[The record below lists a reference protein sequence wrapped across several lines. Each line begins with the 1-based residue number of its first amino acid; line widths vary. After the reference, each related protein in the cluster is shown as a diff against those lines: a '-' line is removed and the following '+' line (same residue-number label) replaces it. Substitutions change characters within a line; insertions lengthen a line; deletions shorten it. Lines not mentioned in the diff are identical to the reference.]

1 MTTTTQSKAEYLKRY
16 LDGGGTDA
24 SEQKRDKKEHKH
36 KKHKRHHHHHHSG
49 MRVIDAD
56 EVVAAGGREI
66 YDEDEEEKPQL
77 DEAAAALVAAQT
89 AQRAASAAAPR
100 SAPVSQW
107 EEVPVGNSKRALH
120 DSPDPSPPRRKPE
133 RHDSPDPS
141 PPRRKPERHDSPD
154 PSPPRRRPADDKS
167 VGAVSSASTSAP
179 NPAAPSSK
187 MMPPPPPP
195 PPPRRDA
202 SAAAAG
208 AASSSSSSSSS
219 ARGAMIDSQPCSQMI
234 DSASSTALA
243 APGLHTHFAS
253 QSSAAA
259 EALRGESA
267 SAADAM
273 ALGAGRAT
281 IYRDKL
287 GKKIEPSNTGGAG
300 AGLGAQDDAQPAR
313 VKPTWGT
320 GLAQQREKDE
330 WREFART
337 TAAGPVARHDL
348 DGEEPL
354 MTSDDL

>member
-1 MTTTTQSKAEYLKRY
+1 
-16 LDGGGTDA
+16 
-24 SEQKRDKKEHKH
+24 
-36 KKHKRHHHHHHSG
+36 
-49 MRVIDAD
+49 
-56 EVVAAGGREI
+56 
-66 YDEDEEEKPQL
+66 
-77 DEAAAALVAAQT
+77 
-89 AQRAASAAAPR
+89 
-100 SAPVSQW
+100 
-107 EEVPVGNSKRALH
+107 
-120 DSPDPSPPRRKPE
+120 
-133 RHDSPDPS
+133 
-141 PPRRKPERHDSPD
+141 
-154 PSPPRRRPADDKS
+154 
-167 VGAVSSASTSAP
+167 
-179 NPAAPSSK
+179 
-187 MMPPPPPP
+187 
-195 PPPRRDA
+195 
-202 SAAAAG
+202 
-208 AASSSSSSSSS
+208 
-219 ARGAMIDSQPCSQMI
+219 MIDSQPCSQMI

-300 AGLGAQDDAQPAR
+300 AGLGAQDDAPPAR

>member
-1 MTTTTQSKAEYLKRY
+1 MWKTAVHTARAARSLFEFTAIGASEIHRQLPRSSSHHGVHSQVAAPQGVARMSSTQSKAEYLKRY

-77 DEAAAALVAAQT
+77 DEAAAALVAAHT
-89 AQRAASAAAPR
+89 AQRATSAAAPR

-107 EEVPVGNSKRALH
+107 EEVPIGKSKRTL
-120 DSPDPSPPRRKPE
+120 
-133 RHDSPDPS
+133 
-141 PPRRKPERHDSPD
+141 HDSPD
-154 PSPPRRRPADDKS
+154 PSPPRRRPADDRS
-167 VGAVSSASTSAP
+167 VGAVSSVAPSAP
-179 NPAAPSSK
+179 RPMASSSK

-195 PPPRRDA
+195 PPPLRD
-202 SAAAAG
+202 AAG
-208 AASSSSSSSSS
+208 AASSSSS
-219 ARGAMIDSQPCSQMI
+219 ARGTMI

-273 ALGAGRAT
+273 AMGACKSTMDLWMRLPIPLIAT
-281 IYRDKL
+281 MMATMIATMIATDCHQVPL
-287 GKKIEPSNTGGAG
+287 
-300 AGLGAQDDAQPAR
+300 
-313 VKPTWGT
+313 
-320 GLAQQREKDE
+320 DE
-330 WREFART
+330 SA
-337 TAAGPVARHDL
+337 
-348 DGEEPL
+348 
-354 MTSDDL
+354 SDCD

>member
-36 KKHKRHHHHHHSG
+36 KKHKRHHHHHHLG

-77 DEAAAALVAAQT
+77 DEAAAALVAAHT

-107 EEVPVGNSKRALH
+107 EEVPVGNSKRAL
-120 DSPDPSPPRRKPE
+120 
-133 RHDSPDPS
+133 HDSPDPS

-300 AGLGAQDDAQPAR
+300 AGLGAQDDAPPAR

>member
-77 DEAAAALVAAQT
+77 DEAAAAL
-89 AQRAASAAAPR
+89 
-100 SAPVSQW
+100 
-107 EEVPVGNSKRALH
+107 
-120 DSPDPSPPRRKPE
+120 
-133 RHDSPDPS
+133 
-141 PPRRKPERHDSPD
+141 
-154 PSPPRRRPADDKS
+154 
-167 VGAVSSASTSAP
+167 
-179 NPAAPSSK
+179 
-187 MMPPPPPP
+187 
-195 PPPRRDA
+195 
-202 SAAAAG
+202 
-208 AASSSSSSSSS
+208 
-219 ARGAMIDSQPCSQMI
+219 
-234 DSASSTALA
+234 
-243 APGLHTHFAS
+243 
-253 QSSAAA
+253 SSAAA

-300 AGLGAQDDAQPAR
+300 AGLGAQDDAPPAR